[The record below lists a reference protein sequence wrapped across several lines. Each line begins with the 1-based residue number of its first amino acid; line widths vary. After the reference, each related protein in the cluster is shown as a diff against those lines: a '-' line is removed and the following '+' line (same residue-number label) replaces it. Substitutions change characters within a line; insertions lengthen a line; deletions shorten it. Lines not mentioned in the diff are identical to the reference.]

1 MYQWADVYRD
11 TLAFL
16 KIGTKEDWMSIPSSG
31 SRKTY
36 ETWLKRSASHN
47 IKLLAVASFL
57 YKRNMNT

>member
-1 MYQWADVYRD
+1 MYQWADVYRG

-36 ETWLKRSASHN
+36 ETWLKRSASQN
-47 IKLLAVASFL
+47 IKLLGSSFIL
-57 YKRNMNT
+57 SIREI